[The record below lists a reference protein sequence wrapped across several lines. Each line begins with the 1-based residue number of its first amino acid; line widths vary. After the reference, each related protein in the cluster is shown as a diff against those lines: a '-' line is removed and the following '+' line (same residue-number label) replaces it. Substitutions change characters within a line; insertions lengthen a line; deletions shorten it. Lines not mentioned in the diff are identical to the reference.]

1 MIMKV
6 RAGKYKIKVYRHGNE
21 NSCCGEKILH
31 VPKIDTNK
39 SRHTLVVGPF
49 FLFPCVSLANYF
61 HLTDF
66 PAHLEVVTCL

>member
-1 MIMKV
+1 MEMKIAV
-6 RAGKYKIKVYRHGNE
+6 VEKKYYMCLKLIQ
-21 NSCCGEKILH
+21 
-31 VPKIDTNK
+31 TNQGIHWW
-39 SRHTLVVGPF
+39 SVPF